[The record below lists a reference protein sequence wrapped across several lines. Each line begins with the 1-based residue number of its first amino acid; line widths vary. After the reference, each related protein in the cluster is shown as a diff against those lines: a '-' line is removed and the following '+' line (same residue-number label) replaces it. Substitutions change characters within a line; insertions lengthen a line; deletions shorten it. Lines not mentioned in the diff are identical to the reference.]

1 MNNDEKKIV
10 GANYLYSFYLEVEGI
25 NKAYSAYK
33 QSLLFIEEQK
43 KQTEEE
49 YTLEDTDKALF
60 NNQLQI
66 IKQLVIITYIRYAS
80 ISASIGKTDL
90 KDFEEKYKK
99 VLNNYVT
106 EETSLLSYLQE
117 LNKFLVNEVIQNLL
131 YNSKEILNSF
141 MVDNGAGNTT
151 TNTDS

>member
-1 MNNDEKKIV
+1 MNNDEKKVV
-10 GANYLYSFYLEVEGI
+10 GANYLYSFYLEVEGL

-33 QSLLFIEEQK
+33 QSLLFLEEQT
-43 KQTEEE
+43 KQKEEE
-49 YTLEDTDKALF
+49 YTLEEDDKKIF
-60 NNQLQI
+60 NQQLQI
-66 IKQLVIITYIRYAS
+66 IKQLVISTYIRYVS
-80 ISASIGKTDL
+80 ISTATGKTEF
-90 KDFEEKYKK
+90 KDFEEKYKA
-99 VLNNYVT
+99 VLKNYVT

-151 TNTDS
+151 NPSS